1 MALNEVVVTGKY
13 FRQLA
18 DKATKKWERYSLWSK
33 ASDTECDDGTNVET
47 KVGAIKGITTSTNVT
62 GTGYAADAKKVSEL
76 YNSLSANSA
85 SFNLDYQNDQ
95 WGWNESPARGADT
108 FHPFSSGAKTELLWE
123 NTEDQTKG
131 FAPQTVTF
139 KENTYTHYII
149 EFWGRN
155 NIRNVITTVL
165 IESSYTGTAGYF
177 GIKGGGCFYIAG
189 KVSVSRNIL
198 STTSHSVQFDSGY
211 ANNDYVIPSKIY
223 GVNIIF

>member
-1 MALNEVVVTGKY
+1 M
-13 FRQLA
+13 
-18 DKATKKWERYSLWSK
+18 
-33 ASDTECDDGTNVET
+33 
-47 KVGAIKGITTSTNVT
+47 
-62 GTGYAADAKKVSEL
+62 
-76 YNSLSANSA
+76 
-85 SFNLDYQNDQ
+85 
-95 WGWNESPARGADT
+95 
-108 FHPFSSGAKTELLWE
+108 WE
-123 NTEDQTKG
+123 NTEDQTKN
-131 FAPQTVTF
+131 FTPQTVTF
-139 KENTYTHYII
+139 EENTYTHYII

-177 GIKGGGCFYIAG
+177 GIKGGGCFYVAG

>member
-1 MALNEVVVTGKY
+1 MAFQKKTWKDRITEFPTRRTLTKSDGSTELVTVARAEGTVSQEGDA
-13 FRQLA
+13 FNAASMNDLE
-18 DKATKKWERYSLWSK
+18 ERISQANNDLS
-33 ASDTECDDGTNVET
+33 
-47 KVGAIKGITTSTNVT
+47 
-62 GTGYAADAKKVSEL
+62 
-76 YNSLSANSA
+76 NSLSANSA

-108 FHPFSSGAKTELLWE
+108 FHPFSSGAKAELLWE

-177 GIKGGGCFYIAG
+177 GIKGGGCFYVAG
-189 KVSVSRNIL
+189 KGSVSRNIL

>member
-1 MALNEVVVTGKY
+1 MADLKTNYKDDIPDESENEK
-13 FRQLA
+13 R
-18 DKATKKWERYSLWSK
+18 RYNVIHN
-33 ASDTECDDGTNVET
+33 ADGTITLEDAT
-47 KVGAIKGITTSTNVT
+47 EYTQKGDNF
-62 GTGYAADAKKVSEL
+62 GAADINATNAKVNVL
-76 YNSLSANSA
+76 NNSLSANSA

-108 FHPFSSGAKTELLWE
+108 FHPFSSGAKAELLWE

-177 GIKGGGCFYIAG
+177 GIKGGGCFYVAG